1 MGKFIKGQWL
11 DGARLIEFEK
21 QHCKESN
28 VRFQRGIAVFR
39 NWITV
44 DSSAGLSGIAGFKME
59 TVRYHLYAALN
70 CPWPHRTL
78 SDNCSVMYSQ
88 ELCRSTHS
96 S

>member
-1 MGKFIKGQWL
+1 MGKLIKGQWL

-28 VRFQRGIAVFR
+28 VRFQRVIAVFR

-88 ELCRSTHS
+88 ELCRSNHS
-96 S
+96 T